1 MRTRIEVAAVL
12 LVGAV
17 VALTACGDDRQAGQ
31 KSEPIEKAEAPL
43 PAFELESELPPS
55 VREAVLKP
63 FTGDLDE
70 LVKRR
75 VVRIGVT
82 YNRTFYFVDKG
93 VQRGIAYEYG
103 QLMQARLNKR
113 FKAGTSNRIHVIF
126 LPLPREM
133 LPAALVDGKVD
144 LVAAQVPVTP
154 ELKKYVE
161 FSDPT
166 RTNVNQILV
175 TGPGAP
181 AIASIE
187 DLPGREV
194 FARKL
199 GGYHQ
204 SLLALNETFKAQDRQ
219 LVDKAQKG
227 FMAGALLGHY
237 NAIADRPVCVDK
249 SRIWLLY
256 YEWLASFWPNPK
268 VIVCVRDIRAI
279 LSSMEK
285 LYRRSRENGPAPNE
299 NLGPGMLNMVG
310 VTNRVGT
317 WMNSNPVGLGA
328 D

>member
-1 MRTRIEVAAVL
+1 MRTRIKVAAVL

-17 VALTACGDDRQAGQ
+17 VALTACSDDRQAGQ
-31 KSEPIEKAEAPL
+31 KSEPIEKAEAPP

-113 FKAGTSNRIHVIF
+113 FKTRTSNRVHVIF

-133 LPAALVDGKVD
+133 LPSALIDGKVD
-144 LVAAQVPVTP
+144 LVAAQLPVTT

-175 TGPGAP
+175 TVP
-181 AIASIE
+181 ARRR
-187 DLPGREV
+187 LPR
-194 FARKL
+194 
-199 GGYHQ
+199 
-204 SLLALNETFKAQDRQ
+204 
-219 LVDKAQKG
+219 
-227 FMAGALLGHY
+227 
-237 NAIADRPVCVDK
+237 
-249 SRIWLLY
+249 
-256 YEWLASFWPNPK
+256 
-268 VIVCVRDIRAI
+268 
-279 LSSMEK
+279 
-285 LYRRSRENGPAPNE
+285 
-299 NLGPGMLNMVG
+299 
-310 VTNRVGT
+310 
-317 WMNSNPVGLGA
+317 
-328 D
+328 